1 MHFIQLFTNI
11 IFCLFNHFCV
21 FVFGGEK
28 LFLLSFF
35 LFGCFVGILLGV
47 GLRFGANW
55 GLMFL
60 FMGYWVS
67 DCWGLLKV
75 GGWVL
80 GFGCKW
86 VVGFCCDWLKM
97 GECGGWMR
105 DWGREKRKVFFE
117 KVVKNWV
124 ILRGG
129 GWMKEIFAKWKNAK
143 KLSKNCEKSENFV
156 YFLWFLCIFWFSAKV
171 FFHLYLS
178 HKERF
183 WDGAFFLTYFVD
195 LVYNIS
201 IENIY

>member
-35 LFGCFVGILLGV
+35 LFGCFVGILLGL
-47 GLRFGANW
+47 GW
-55 GLMFL
+55 GLVRIGDL
-60 FMGYWVS
+60 GSWGIGWLLGA
-67 DCWGLLKV
+67 CWKRVDVCWALV
-75 GGWVL
+75 ASGWLVFVVI
-80 GFGCKW
+80 GWKW
-86 VVGFCCDWLKM
+86 VNAEVGWEIGVGKSEKFFLKKWWKIGWFC
-97 GECGGWMR
+97 G
-105 DWGREKRKVFFE
+105 
-117 KVVKNWV
+117 
-124 ILRGG
+124 GG

-183 WDGAFFLTYFVD
+183 LDRAFFLTYFVD